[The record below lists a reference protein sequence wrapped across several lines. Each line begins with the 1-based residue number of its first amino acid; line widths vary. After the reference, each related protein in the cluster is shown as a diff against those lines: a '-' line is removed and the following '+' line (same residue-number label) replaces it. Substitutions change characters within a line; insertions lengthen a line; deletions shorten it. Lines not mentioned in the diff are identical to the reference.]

1 MAPRGEGDDL
11 AVAGRYGQHGE
22 PRRTR
27 GQTEQDRKSG
37 DRADHRAPGGRAG
50 ELDLLEGYRRDG
62 EHRQGV
68 VDGIVAGHHQK
79 PGDQLVQMVAEQ
91 S

>member
-1 MAPRGEGDDL
+1 MTRPSPVATASTASHAELEARPSRIAKAVTEPIIAP
-11 AVAGRYGQHGE
+11 V
-22 PRRTR
+22 
-27 GQTEQDRKSG
+27 
-37 DRADHRAPGGRAG
+37 GRAG
-50 ELDLLEGYRRDG
+50 EPDVFEGHRRDG

-79 PGDQLVQMVAEQ
+79 PGDQSVQMVAEQ